1 MEYFSL
7 LTDLKRILSYNNIVY
22 IPMKFRLLILFCYSN
37 LKDNMS
43 ILYQYCEVWLTSEL
57 SDYLNHADYEN
68 GRSDI

>member
-37 LKDNMS
+37 LQDNMS
-43 ILYQYCEVWLTSEL
+43 IRYQYCEVWFTSEL
-57 SDYLNHADYEN
+57 SDYLNHANYEN

>member
-37 LKDNMS
+37 LQDNMS
-43 ILYQYCEVWLTSEL
+43 ILYQYCEV
-57 SDYLNHADYEN
+57 
-68 GRSDI
+68 